1 MVILMGKNLRQQA
14 RGKGGPRYRSPGHR
28 FLGDVSYTYIPTNVQ
43 SGIVVDI
50 VDAPGRYTPLA
61 VVNFKGTKVLYLP
74 PGGLELGQTI
84 DFESPDTGN
93 ILALGKIPE
102 GTKIFNVELRPGDGG
117 RLCRSSGAFA
127 VLMSKERGACTILLP
142 SGEKKV
148 LLAECRATVGSAAGS
163 GRTDKPF
170 MKAGTKYYAM
180 RALNRLWPS
189 TKGVAMNPV
198 DHPFGGKTKPGK
210 HKTVSKHMPP
220 GRKVGSLSPRRMGK
234 RKGKA

>member
-1 MVILMGKNLRQQA
+1 MGKNLRQQA

-28 FLGDVSYTYIPTNVQ
+28 FLGDVSYVYIPTNVQ
-43 SGIVVDI
+43 QGVVEDI

-61 VVNFKGTKVLYLP
+61 VVNFNGSKVLYLP
-74 PGGLELGQTI
+74 PAGLTLGQRI

-93 ILALGKIPE
+93 ILELGKIPE
-102 GTKIFNVELRPGDGG
+102 GTKIFNVELTPGDGG

-127 VLMSKERGACTILLP
+127 ILMSKEKNICTVLLP
-142 SGEKKV
+142 SGAKKS
-148 LLAECRATVGSAAGS
+148 LLVKCRATIGSAAGF
-163 GRTDKPF
+163 GRTEKPF

-180 RALNRLWPS
+180 RALNRLWPH

-210 HKTVSKHMPP
+210 HKSVSRHMPP
-220 GRKVGSLSPRRMGK
+220 GRKVGAISPRRLGKKK
-234 RKGKA
+234 RK